1 MLSWSCGVCVC
12 GVYMTVCVSL
22 LSVVRVRE
30 ESVRSIKPYSN
41 PRSSPTVPLPGG
53 SRLPLPVPRPGR
65 AAPTFSRTAVPAAR
79 RAAAGGP
86 GPGARGGDKVGA

>member
-41 PRSSPTVPLPGG
+41 PRSSPTGLPGG
-53 SRLPLPVPRPGR
+53 SR
-65 AAPTFSRTAVPAAR
+65 SRSRVPAGQPLLLLVR
-79 RAAAGGP
+79 GAGIR
-86 GPGARGGDKVGA
+86 GAHIELRGELA